1 MSDAQPSRDPA
12 LDEAAAWFARLNQ
25 QTVSHPD
32 LADFRTWRA
41 RPENAQAYAQVETLW
56 GQAKA
61 LADDPDIRS
70 ATSRIRKSKSP
81 WRWLGRAW
89 TWVVRRPVLGLGV
102 AVAAGAVAT
111 FGLQATMGTRYET
124 AVGEQRVLRLA
135 DGSRLHLDTDSE
147 VRVRL
152 SRDARD
158 IELMRGQAM
167 FEVAHDAQRPFV
179 VVSDGTTVR
188 ALGTRF
194 DVRRLSSGAKV
205 TLIEGRVEVR
215 NGTAD
220 APRVWAL
227 RPGEQVT
234 TGATAGKPR
243 QVDVAAATSWTRGQ
257 LVFRDVPLSTAIA
270 EFNRYSAQPIELR
283 SATLGAERVS
293 GVFDSNDTDAFLA
306 AVTNMHPLQREN
318 VVGGGVILRPA
329 TGP

>member
-1 MSDAQPSRDPA
+1 MSDVQPSRDPA

-25 QTVSHPD
+25 PTVSHPD
-32 LADFRTWRA
+32 LADFRAWRA
-41 RPENAQAYAQVETLW
+41 RPENARAYAQVERLW

-70 ATSRIRKSKSP
+70 ATSGIGRRPSP

-89 TWVVRRPVLGLGV
+89 TWAVRRPALGLGL

-135 DGSRLHLDTDSE
+135 DGSRLHLDTNSE

-152 SRDARD
+152 SRATRD
-158 IELMRGQAM
+158 IELVRGQAM
-167 FEVAHDAQRPFV
+167 FEVAHDVQRPFV
-179 VVSDGTTVR
+179 VASDGTTVR

-194 DVRRLSSGAKV
+194 DVRRLASGAKV

-227 RPGEQVT
+227 QPGEQVT
-234 TGATAGKPR
+234 TGKTAVRPR

-257 LVFRDVPLSTAIA
+257 LVFRDVPLSAAIA

-283 SATLGAERVS
+283 SETLSAERVS

-306 AVTNMHPLQREN
+306 AVTNMHSLQREN
-318 VVGGGVILRPA
+318 LAGGGVILRPA